1 MLVTLFVFQVCFFHS
16 MFGEGVGRIVLMACV
31 FLSFIVW
38 MDVFH
43 DSESSSSVNRAID
56 FTSMSVCV
64 FADFESNSLVSIVH

>member
-1 MLVTLFVFQVCFFHS
+1 M
-16 MFGEGVGRIVLMACV
+16 
-31 FLSFIVW
+31 W

-64 FADFESNSLVSIVH
+64 FADFESNSSVSIVQLFLFSIFVHFLSCLFLHFFHSSI